1 MQKNVIAIIV
11 VVLLLLGGGAFLL
24 TGTNQDTATPGT
36 DTTSPTE
43 DSEEENREAVETTEV
58 SYTNSGFSP
67 ETIRVEEGA
76 TVTWTNESDGPM
88 QVASSVHPTHNELP
102 EFEQRGGVGA
112 GEEYQFQFDQ
122 TGEWDYHN
130 HLEPSH
136 KATVIVE

>member
-11 VVLLLLGGGAFLL
+11 VILVLGGGAFVL
-24 TGTNQDTATPGT
+24 TQTNQNP
-36 DTTSPTE
+36 TSPSNGSTSPAE
-43 DSEEENREAVETTEV
+43 ESEEESREAVETTEV

-76 TVTWTNESDGPM
+76 TVTWTNKSDGPM
-88 QVASSVHPTHNELP
+88 YVASSVHPTHNELP
-102 EFEQRGGVGA
+102 GFEQQGGVGS

-122 TGEWDYHN
+122 AGEWDYHN